1 MATFNKVN
9 QFVEDKNHGVHN
21 FSSHQLVVALCAAAN
36 APVATNSILSDL
48 TEIAYTNLSTR
59 NITLGTSGQTSGAY
73 KLVLTDLVLSA
84 SGGAVADFRYVA
96 VYNDTPTSPLNPLI
110 GWYDYGSTVSLASG
124 ESLTLDFDGAGGF
137 MTDP

>member
-9 QFVEDKNHGVHN
+9 QFVEDKNHGVHD
-21 FSSHQLVVALCAAAN
+21 FSSDQLVVALCAAAN

-124 ESLTLDFDGAGGF
+124 ESLTIDFDGAGGF
-137 MTDP
+137 MTDT